1 MDNVIYQKEGVELIK
16 EFFKKIENFILRR
29 NKIVFE
35 NYNRNNRL
43 INKVEFL
50 EFDNPV
56 LNEFFEALEHFNQSG
71 VMVRENEDGNIII
84 NFTRNPFNIRVDGFW
99 ITKCVK
105 IYFNRKEKVVLFNSS
120 VTDFINNYDYSEI
133 KEITIE

>member
-35 NYNRNNRL
+35 NYNRL

>member
-1 MDNVIYQKEGVELIK
+1 
-16 EFFKKIENFILRR
+16 
-29 NKIVFE
+29 
-35 NYNRNNRL
+35 
-43 INKVEFL
+43 
-50 EFDNPV
+50 
-56 LNEFFEALEHFNQSG
+56 
-71 VMVRENEDGNIII
+71 MVRENEDGNIII

>member
-35 NYNRNNRL
+35 NYNRL

-99 ITKCVK
+99 NTKCVK